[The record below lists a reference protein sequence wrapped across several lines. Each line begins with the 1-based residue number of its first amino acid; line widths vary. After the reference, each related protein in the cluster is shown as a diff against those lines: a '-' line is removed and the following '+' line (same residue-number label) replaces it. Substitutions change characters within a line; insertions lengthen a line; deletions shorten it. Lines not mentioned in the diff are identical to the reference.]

1 MDYEVKEFIA
11 KAMLPIS
18 RMGYTKNDTAE
29 YITSRFDDLQM
40 RPKEDVEKFIKW
52 VDQKCSERPTDYI
65 KSVQLVL
72 KLHEVNERA
81 LNILC
86 SAINSYLKDVQRG
99 KEFES
104 STSKYVGN
112 VKDKIQFTIKDAKLL
127 YNKYYGYGYNGTEYS
142 VYRIVGTDGNVY
154 IWGTSNDSFD
164 VGDTIAATV
173 KDHRNYRGEQQTV
186 ITRGKIVYKDKNED
200 LSVMETLGGDYE
212 D

>member
-52 VDQKCSERPTDYI
+52 VDLKCSERPTDYI

-127 YNKYYGYGYNGTEYS
+127 YNKHKFLILS
-142 VYRIVGTDGNVY
+142 PLFPASQDFKHKY
-154 IWGTSNDSFD
+154 I
-164 VGDTIAATV
+164 
-173 KDHRNYRGEQQTV
+173 
-186 ITRGKIVYKDKNED
+186 
-200 LSVMETLGGDYE
+200 
-212 D
+212 